1 MEREDRQ
8 GGEDKPLPLL
18 WREASMEIF
27 VLVRNESGVSKKM
40 TAQSKIFPESKTF
53 YFCKR
58 ACDCKQE
65 TVSNR
70 HPTELVVLGAGSW
83 ASL

>member
-1 MEREDRQ
+1 
-8 GGEDKPLPLL
+8 
-18 WREASMEIF
+18 
-27 VLVRNESGVSKKM
+27 M

-70 HPTELVVLGAGSW
+70 HLTELVVLGQGPGPHSEL
-83 ASL
+83 SGLDPTFLHD